1 MPKPALAGFNAEMCF
16 FAKPVKVSV
25 IVIDPEI
32 SKIFSLQGK
41 TLDTIQQ
48 KAEKFGY
55 DKSQPV
61 VLIKGKNILIDD
73 HTRLAAAKEAGL
85 EEIPAV
91 EIEFE
96 SRDEALLYA
105 FERQVVYRNLTGPEI
120 LKAARMIP
128 DKTRSGEAQA
138 ERMAKRLGI
147 SRATVYQARAII
159 HDASEEIIQAVEKG
173 EISIKKG
180 YTTIKKPKAE
190 QPEYSAPI
198 AEVRQ
203 VHLPDSAK
211 FLMGAIFLLVEAEQ
225 QEAARLLIK
234 HFLNKTERAGFFGLL
249 PESVRETLVDSS
261 GRLVW

>member
-1 MPKPALAGFNAEMCF
+1 MPKPALQPPAGFNAEMCF
-16 FAKPVKVSV
+16 FAKPVKVSD

-32 SKIFSLQGK
+32 SKVFSLQDK
-41 TLDTIQQ
+41 TL
-48 KAEKFGY
+48 EKFGY

-96 SRDEALLYA
+96 NRNEALLYA
-105 FERQVVYRNLTGPEI
+105 FERQAVYRNLTGSEI

-147 SRATVYQARAII
+147 SRAMIYQARAII
-159 HDASEEIIQAVEKG
+159 HAAPEEIIQAVENG

-180 YTTIKKPKAE
+180 YTTIKKPKTE
-190 QPEYSAPI
+190 QPEYTAPI
-198 AEVRQ
+198 AKVRQ
-203 VHLPDSAK
+203 ALLPDSAK
-211 FLMGAIFLLVEAEQ
+211 FLIGAIFLLVEAEQ

-234 HFLNKTERAGFFGLL
+234 HFLKTSEETGFYSLL